1 MEYLI
6 PLGCMGLLLGLVL
19 YVGYPLFTTRQQTQA
34 LSSDARSRQLQE
46 RKEQLYADIRELEFD
61 QDLGKLSAEDYQGL
75 RSQLETEALAVIQQL
90 DQMDGRPDAE
100 ALQERIERE
109 VLALRTEQPADS
121 CPSCQAARDPKD
133 LFCSQ
138 CGTRFEEQS

>member
-19 YVGYPLFTTRQQTQA
+19 YVGYPLFTPHQQAQA
-34 LSSDARSRQLQE
+34 LSSEPRNQQLQE
-46 RKEQLYADIRELEFD
+46 RKEHLYAAIKELEFD

-75 RSQLETEALAVIQQL
+75 RSQLESEALAVIQQL
-90 DQMDGRPDAE
+90 DQMNGRSDTD
-100 ALQERIERE
+100 ALQDQIERE
-109 VLALRTEQPADS
+109 VLALRAEQSDGS
-121 CPSCQAARDPKD
+121 CPSCQATREPKA

-138 CGTRFEEQS
+138 CGTRFDEQS

>member
-6 PLGCMGLLLGLVL
+6 PLSCMGLLLGLVL
-19 YVGYPLFTTRQQTQA
+19 YVGYPLFTTHQQAQA

-46 RKEQLYADIRELEFD
+46 RKEQLYAAIKELEFD
-61 QDLGKLSAEDYQGL
+61 QDLGKLSAEDYQEL
-75 RSQLETEALAVIQQL
+75 RSQLETEALTVIQQL
-90 DQMDGRPDAE
+90 DQLDGRPDAD

-121 CPSCQAARDPKD
+121 CPSCQAARHPED
-133 LFCSQ
+133 LFCSR